1 MADAS
6 MLGIKIL
13 DHVVIASGTLE
24 FHELSLVSP
33 RQGANSRVTPSCA

>member
-13 DHVVIASGTLE
+13 DHVVIANGTLE
-24 FHELSLVSP
+24 FHEPPLVSP
-33 RQGANSRVTPSCA
+33 RQGANNRMTPSCA